1 MVKFGGE
8 IGTLYQISS
17 FKHPLQNRTNVQT
30 KGGGEGVKGLLNN
43 VQKNC
48 TFLNGWLPLGRSL
61 STLKTT
67 SRDLC
72 VPFSGFHRVLLSPLH
87 FFYLFTDSCSLIYF
101 ILRSSGKSKHVCIL
115 QCRISTFQC
124 NLLPQLTNNKSVC
137 KAEFYQS
144 TNFALMFGRLYVT
157 IIQGFQNSSDPVP
170 CIALTNNITKYV

>member
-1 MVKFGGE
+1 MCLFQAFIE
-8 IGTLYQISS
+8 CY
-17 FKHPLQNRTNVQT
+17 
-30 KGGGEGVKGLLNN
+30 
-43 VQKNC
+43 
-48 TFLNGWLPLGRSL
+48 FLHSI
-61 STLKTT
+61 
-67 SRDLC
+67 
-72 VPFSGFHRVLLSPLH
+72 

-157 IIQGFQNSSDPVP
+157 IIQGFQNSSAPVP
-170 CIALTNNITKYV
+170 CNALKNNKTTCLILDALLFPCIPSQRFFMYYLPYQQQLLCNVTLD